1 MIGVQLSTECLI
13 DQAEVNNVDIHCTI
27 SDWQEPTPAISGLF
41 RRCVSIIKVSE
52 ASLSYLHVQNLTL
65 YILIVLG

>member
-1 MIGVQLSTECLI
+1 MIGVRLSTECLI

-41 RRCVSIIKVSE
+41 KRYVSI
-52 ASLSYLHVQNLTL
+52 
-65 YILIVLG
+65 